1 MLVFAMISDG
11 HRHPSNPSLNSSSST
26 TPHEEGPPEMQR
38 PFGNAPTPTLCSP
51 PQHPRPSVPALGTAP
66 TAGALCPAPLSVS
79 PDEAVATP
87 VSGQRWGT
95 TGLELRVFRE
105 EPDP

>member
-1 MLVFAMISDG
+1 M
-11 HRHPSNPSLNSSSST
+11 
-26 TPHEEGPPEMQR
+26 
-38 PFGNAPTPTLCSP
+38 
-51 PQHPRPSVPALGTAP
+51 
-66 TAGALCPAPLSVS
+66 AGALCPAPLSVS